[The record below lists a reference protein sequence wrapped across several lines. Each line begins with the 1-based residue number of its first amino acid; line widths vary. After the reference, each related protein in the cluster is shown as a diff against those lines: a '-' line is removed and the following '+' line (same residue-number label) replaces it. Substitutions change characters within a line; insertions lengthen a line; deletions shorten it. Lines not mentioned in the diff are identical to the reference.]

1 MIRIAI
7 CDDDAKFIKT
17 EREIIEDYFAQKM
30 LPYSIDCYFSGEE
43 LLKNMVQLGALD
55 LIILDVEM
63 KGKDGI
69 SVAKTIR
76 ERYDKVNIAFLS
88 AHMNYS
94 TDGYRVR
101 AVRFILKN
109 MDDLKAYLSE
119 CLDCVIADMDLID
132 KEITLNFTIGKRT
145 LKISEIVCLKA
156 KANYTVFEFLQE
168 KSDAYLIR
176 SSLKN
181 LTNAMKTFDFISIS
195 SKETVNLRHIEAV
208 SRYKV
213 ILDNGVEIPISQKKY
228 NGVFRAY
235 TLFRGKNA

>member
-1 MIRIAI
+1 
-7 CDDDAKFIKT
+7 
-17 EREIIEDYFAQKM
+17 
-30 LPYSIDCYFSGEE
+30 
-43 LLKNMVQLGALD
+43 
-55 LIILDVEM
+55 
-63 KGKDGI
+63 
-69 SVAKTIR
+69 
-76 ERYDKVNIAFLS
+76 
-88 AHMNYS
+88 
-94 TDGYRVR
+94 
-101 AVRFILKN
+101 

-156 KANYTVFEFLQE
+156 KANYTVFEFVQE

-213 ILDNGVEIPISQKKY
+213 ILDNGDEIPISQKKY
-228 NGVFRAY
+228 NDVFRAY